1 MASSV
6 LLLLFHSSSSIFRF
20 IQTQTHQLWQM
31 LPPWCKIS
39 FFYRYLFFFFM
50 TVVGFFFWSCL
61 GPENIYYVWDFK
73 NSCCHW
79 VQLLCLQVSV
89 GACWPRKPLRKKKKF
104 QVPFFFFMF
113 LFFLIDV
120 QWWLKVFFFFFV
132 SLYWSVSWT
141 TRSNVFFSSSSVGR
155 THRKSLHV
163 VFWPWIFIVMCV
175 CVCDDARR
183 WMNKA
188 LNK

>member
-89 GACWPRKPLRKKKKF
+89 GACWPRKPLRKKKNSKF
-104 QVPFFFFMF
+104 PFFFSC
-113 LFFLIDV
+113 
-120 QWWLKVFFFFFV
+120 FFF
-132 SLYWSVSWT
+132 SLLTFSGGW
-141 TRSNVFFSSSSVGR
+141 RFFSSSLFHFIGLFHGR
-155 THRKSLHV
+155 RGRMSSSPLHQWDGHTGSHYMLSFDLGFSL
-163 VFWPWIFIVMCV
+163 WCV
-175 CVCDDARR
+175 CVCVMTLADE
-183 WMNKA
+183 WTK
-188 LNK
+188 L